1 MRPDMLHRQN
11 KVWRFDQGK
20 ARVRQEDARM
30 PTQTKTFEQVMEENK
45 RLQQRVAELEQAQ
58 ASAETARKECYD
70 LLTFVIKHN
79 PNAISIFDK
88 DLRYMLVSDRYLHD
102 YGLGDQDIIGK
113 HHYEV
118 FPEMPQRWKEVH
130 ARCLAGA
137 IESSDED
144 AFEREDGST
153 TYNRWDC
160 RPWYDAHGNIGGIT
174 IFTEVITE
182 RKQAEQELRRSQ
194 ALLQGFIEN
203 IPSVAYATDR
213 DGKNLLVNKHWGAAT
228 GVDPEYALGKTNSE
242 LFGPEIAEYWQSV
255 AQHIFET
262 GQAIQQ
268 EETFPQE
275 DGLHTY
281 LTLRFP
287 IRDMQGQIY
296 AVGGIST
303 DITERK
309 KTEDDLRTFQT
320 LVENAPDGIA
330 LINMDEHITYANT
343 ALKEMT
349 GHGDTLIGAHYSKLQ
364 GRVDEELIREITQE
378 LEKNGIWQGT
388 ATQVRADG
396 TAYPVQSSTFLM
408 YDDAGQPMV
417 SGVVIRD
424 ISEQQRQEEERQRL
438 QEQVIEAQ
446 RATLLELSTP
456 LIPVSEDVVIMPLVG
471 AIDSGRAQMVM
482 ESLLEGVAT
491 NRANVA
497 IVDITGVS
505 VVDTQVAQALVSA
518 AQAVRLLGAQVL
530 LTGIGPQV
538 AQTLVHLGVDM
549 SSIIT
554 RSSLQSGI
562 AYAIRGQ

>member
-1 MRPDMLHRQN
+1 
-11 KVWRFDQGK
+11 
-20 ARVRQEDARM
+20 
-30 PTQTKTFEQVMEENK
+30 
-45 RLQQRVAELEQAQ
+45 
-58 ASAETARKECYD
+58 
-70 LLTFVIKHN
+70 
-79 PNAISIFDK
+79 
-88 DLRYMLVSDRYLHD
+88 
-102 YGLGDQDIIGK
+102 
-113 HHYEV
+113 
-118 FPEMPQRWKEVH
+118 MPQRWKDVH
-130 ARCLAGA
+130 ARCIAGA
-137 IESSDED
+137 TESSDED
-144 AFEREDGST
+144 SFEREDGST

-160 RPWYDAHGNIGGIT
+160 RPWYDAQGNIGGIT

-182 RKQAEQELRRSQ
+182 RKQAEQELRRSR

-213 DGKNLLVNKHWGAAT
+213 AGRNLLVNQHWGTAT
-228 GVDPEYALGKTNSE
+228 GVDPEYALGKANTE
-242 LFGPEIAEYWQSV
+242 LFGEEIAAYWQLV

-262 GQAIQQ
+262 GQALQR
-268 EETFPQE
+268 EEVFPQE

-287 IRDMQGQIY
+287 IRDAQGQVY

-330 LINMDEHITYANT
+330 LVRMDEYISYANT

-349 GHGDTLIGAHYSKLQ
+349 GHGEALVGAHYHKLQ
-364 GRVDEELIREITQE
+364 GRVDEELVRKINQE
-378 LEKNGIWQGT
+378 LEVNGIWQGT
-388 ATQVRADG
+388 TTQVRADG
-396 TAYPVQSSTFLM
+396 TSYPVQSSVFLM

-505 VVDTQVAQALVSA
+505 IVDTQVAQALVSA
-518 AQAVRLLGAQVL
+518 AQAVRLLGARVI

-549 SSIIT
+549 NAIIT

-562 AYAIRGQ
+562 AYAMHS

>member
-1 MRPDMLHRQN
+1 MS
-11 KVWRFDQGK
+11 
-20 ARVRQEDARM
+20 
-30 PTQTKTFEQVMEENK
+30 TQAKTFEQVLEENK
-45 RLQQRVAELEQAQ
+45 RLQQRVAELEQAH
-58 ASAETARKECYD
+58 AAAETARKECYD

-79 PNAISIFDK
+79 PNAISVFDK
-88 DLRYMLVSDRYLHD
+88 DLRYMLVSDRYIQD
-102 YGLGDQDIIGK
+102 YGLGDQNIIGK

-118 FPEMPQRWKEVH
+118 FPEMPQRWKDVH

-144 AFEREDGST
+144 AFEREDGSV

-160 RPWYDAHGNIGGIT
+160 RPWYDAQGNIGGIT

-213 DGKNLLVNKHWGAAT
+213 DGKNLLLNKHWGAAT
-228 GVDPEYALGKTNSE
+228 GTDPDYALGKTNNE
-242 LFGPEIAEYWQSV
+242 LFGPEIAAYWQSV
-255 AQHIFET
+255 SQHIFET
-262 GQAIQQ
+262 GQSSQQ
-268 EETFPQE
+268 EETFPQA
-275 DGLHTY
+275 DGAHTY

-287 IRDMQGQIY
+287 IHDAQRQIY

-309 KTEDDLRTFQT
+309 QTEDNLRIFQT

-330 LINMDEHITYANT
+330 LVNMNEHITYANT

-349 GHGDTLIGAHYSKLQ
+349 GHGEALVGAHYRKLQ
-364 GRVDEELIREITQE
+364 GRVDEELVRKINQE
-378 LEKNGIWQGT
+378 LEVSGIWQGT
-388 ATQVRADG
+388 TTQVRADG
-396 TAYPVQSSTFLM
+396 TPYPVQSSVFLM
-408 YDDAGQPMV
+408 HDDAGQPLV
-417 SGVVIRD
+417 SGAIIRD

-491 NRANVA
+491 NRARTA

-518 AQAVRLLGAQVL
+518 AQAVRLLGAQVI

-538 AQTLVHLGVDM
+538 AQTLIHLGVDI

-554 RSSLQSGI
+554 RGSLQSGI
-562 AYAIRGQ
+562 AHALRS